1 MVFSP
6 QFFKGANVK
15 YIYRARLNT
24 QVIEDGT
31 TPSDTD
37 ARSFDDA
44 MGGGR
49 RGGERAPLLPE
60 RGYGGEATTS
70 DGRVS
75 YGDEDRSFR
84 RGRMLM
90 TVETLRDGLTTT
102 STALNA
108 MRTKVMTMRDEEEVC
123 ARRTTRVRRVTLA
136 ATGVLA
142 LCCAAASSASG
153 SSRNGAAIGGRR
165 PALGED
171 SVDAALDNLFETNRI
186 SELKLEYG
194 DKVRVR
200 PVDPSRTGGKAKKWA
215 EEYKDVIEA
224 KESYDPDFGREGHI
238 FDRHASDLDTEI
250 FSANEPI
257 GHHDAAGG
265 ASAAALQGGDEFD
278 ALSTGLSDSVE
289 IDDSLVVGLGSKE
302 HDIDMGDLMVDADSV
317 SEHIKK
323 RKTEKSSDGGGSSK
337 KERSNGK
344 KASTADENDHEDDDH
359 LSKRAKSTT
368 RDKRHQS
375 KQKHTKIQEKQ
386 STASRADAIKDM
398 SFDEIG
404 LKTSKK
410 SLMQQ
415 IKDLK
420 ERLKHP
426 KSAKSRRGRLSQYPH
441 HSKDED
447 ENDENDSEVFY
458 KKSDLL
464 DLGEYNQA
472 TIDDFKYGRGL
483 EPRHS
488 GAIHSLTV
496 DDVDVSNY
504 PSSGGGSVHYPSRTA
519 SAGDIENDPDALQ
532 SLMSSLHVTA
542 KKANSHTKLRKKQ
555 QKVEH
560 AVDERRE
567 KREDA
572 KVAKKAGSLDWGS
585 RGGSKRAD
593 ALDWSGASTKESGA
607 SAKGTL
613 DWSDEASSSE
623 PHKLSV
629 KSAKKNSVKTKSA
642 KTAKHVE
649 SSKQKHEFPSSSS
662 QSKPK
667 GERSTK
673 IGRMS
678 KETAAKYLSKV
689 KGHNE
694 ETHKSLKRVNPKLGA
709 TKKSS
714 VPVDD
719 DLYEDAPSTSEVRLP
734 KEHNERHKTV
744 AEVVEAAAQ
753 EQETS
758 NEAALGRKRSAVHH
772 LKHATQAEVQRGG
785 AWRRIFSTIFR
796 GKEYSAAREHI
807 FSNSNE

>member
-1 MVFSP
+1 MRFPNTKIFLVLNATDVFTHRRRSSTRRDGDVVM
-6 QFFKGANVK
+6 GA
-15 YIYRARLNT
+15 R
-24 QVIEDGT
+24 
-31 TPSDTD
+31 
-37 ARSFDDA
+37 RS
-44 MGGGR
+44 
-49 RGGERAPLLPE
+49 ERAPLLPD
-60 RGYGGEATTS
+60 RGYGGGEATTAMTTSRVRFS
-70 DGRVS
+70 DGGL
-75 YGDEDRSFR
+75 GDLSWI
-84 RGRMLM
+84 
-90 TVETLRDGLTTT
+90 RDGVVKA
-102 STALNA
+102 SMALRA
-108 MRTKVMTMRDEEEVC
+108 MRTNVMTYCDEEEVC

-136 ATGVLA
+136 STGVLA
-142 LCCAAASSASG
+142 LCCAAAASG
-153 SSRNGAAIGGRR
+153 STRAGAGIGTNHRR
-165 PALGED
+165 PALGGES
-171 SVDAALDNLFETNRI
+171 SVDSALDDLFTTNRI

-194 DKVRVR
+194 DGVRVR
-200 PVDPSRTGGKAKKWA
+200 PVDPTKTGGKAKKWA

-224 KESYDPDFGREGHI
+224 KETYDPDFGREGHV
-238 FDRHASDLDTEI
+238 FDRHARGLDTEM

-257 GHHDAAGG
+257 GQHNAVGG
-265 ASAAALQGGDEFD
+265 ASGGAAPQGGDEFD

-289 IDDSLVVGLGSKE
+289 IDDSLVVGLGAKE
-302 HDIDMGDLMVDADSV
+302 HDIDMDDLMVDAGSV

-323 RKTEKSSDGGGSSK
+323 GKKEKSSGAK
-337 KERSNGK
+337 KEERSNSK
-344 KASTADENDHEDDDH
+344 KSSSSDDDDEDEH
-359 LSKRAKSTT
+359 RASKGAAKST
-368 RDKRHQS
+368 RDKHKES
-375 KQKHTKIQEKQ
+375 KQQHYAKKKVQKKP
-386 STASRADAIKDM
+386 SAASRADAIKDM
-398 SFDEIG
+398 TFDEIG

-426 KSAKSRRGRLSQYPH
+426 KSANRRRGRLSQYPH
-441 HSKDED
+441 HSKDQD

-488 GAIHSLTV
+488 GTIHSLTV

-504 PSSGGGSVHYPSRTA
+504 PSSGDGSVHYPSRTA

-542 KKANSHTKLRKKQ
+542 KKANSHAKSRKKQ
-555 QKVEH
+555 QKVER
-560 AVDERRE
+560 AADERQE

-572 KVAKKAGSLDWGS
+572 KVAKKAESLDWGS
-585 RGGSKRAD
+585 GGGSKSAD
-593 ALDWSGASTKESGA
+593 ALDWSGASTKKSGSSTKKDA
-607 SAKGTL
+607 L
-613 DWSDEASSSE
+613 DWSDGASSSAS
-623 PHKLSV
+623 HKLS
-629 KSAKKNSVKTKSA
+629 AKNSKKTNTAVKAKST
-642 KTAKHVE
+642 KTAKHVDESPKHKHE
-649 SSKQKHEFPSSSS
+649 SSSSSSSSS
-662 QSKPK
+662 QSNKPK

-678 KETAAKYLSKV
+678 KEMAAKYLSKV

-694 ETHKSLKRVNPKLGA
+694 ETHKSLRRVNPKLGA

-719 DLYEDAPSTSEVRLP
+719 DLYEDASPTTSETRLP

-753 EQETS
+753 EEETS
-758 NEAALGRKRSAVHH
+758 HKAALGRKPSAIHH
-772 LKHATQAEVQRGG
+772 LKHATAAEVQRGG
-785 AWRRIFSTIFR
+785 AWRRIFSKIFR

-807 FSNSNE
+807 FSSKANE